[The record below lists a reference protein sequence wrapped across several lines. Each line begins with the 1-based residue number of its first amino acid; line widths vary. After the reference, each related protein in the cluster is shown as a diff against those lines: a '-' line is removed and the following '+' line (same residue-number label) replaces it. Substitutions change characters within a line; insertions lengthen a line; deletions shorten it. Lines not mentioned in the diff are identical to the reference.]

1 MKITTV
7 TLGGTKIEFYN
18 SISGKETIMVN
29 GEEVSSKKSI
39 SGTEHLFDVVES
51 EKTVQY
57 KLITG
62 VNLNGVA
69 FDLYKDGHPIIQSLK
84 GGKFRFWIVLI
95 SALVV
100 AAAIYL
106 LGKDLL

>member
-7 TLGGTKIEFYN
+7 TLGETQIEFYN
-18 SISGKETIMVN
+18 SFSGKETIKVN
-29 GEEVSSKKSI
+29 GEVVSSKKSL
-39 SGTEHLFDVVES
+39 SGTDHLFDAVEG

-69 FDLYKDGHPIIQSLK
+69 FDLYKDGHPVIQSLK
-84 GGKFRFWIVLI
+84 GGKFRFWIVL
-95 SALVV
+95 SVALIV
-100 AAAIYL
+100 AAAFYL
-106 LGKDLL
+106 LINYLL

>member
-7 TLGGTKIEFYN
+7 TLGGTKIEFHN
-18 SISGKETIMVN
+18 SFSGKETIKVN

-39 SGTEHLFDVVES
+39 SGTEHLFDVIEG

-100 AAAIYL
+100 VAAIYL
-106 LGKDLL
+106 LGKNLL

>member
-7 TLGGTKIEFYN
+7 TLGETKIEFYN
-18 SISGKETIMVN
+18 SFSGKETIKVN

-39 SGTEHLFDVVES
+39 SGTEHLFDVVEG
-51 EKTVQY
+51 EKTAQY

-62 VNLNGVA
+62 MNLNGVA

-84 GGKFRFWIVLI
+84 GGKFKFWIVLI
-95 SALVV
+95 SALVIV
-100 AAAIYL
+100 AAILL